1 MTGRLASKRALV
13 TGAAKGL
20 GAEIA
25 RTFVR
30 EGCRVMLTDIDSMGG
45 LALAE
50 ELGEMAA
57 FQALDVGDRAA
68 WAEAIAVTEA
78 TFGGL
83 DILVNNAGIMEP
95 GDIETVSEDLHART
109 MRVHVDGTLW
119 GCQAAMPLMVK
130 SGGGSII
137 NMASVASLRGA
148 GHVVS
153 YCTAKGAIESMTRAI
168 SDHCKLKA
176 NGVRAN
182 TIHPAG
188 MVTPM
193 VADFFDELGL
203 DGAIDDPALGSP
215 VEVAA
220 AALFL
225 ASEDSRFMSG
235 QRVVVDNGIM
245 HMPGML
251 LPSA

>member
-1 MTGRLASKRALV
+1 MGRLNGKSALV

-25 RTFVR
+25 RLFIA
-30 EGCRVMLTDIDSMGG
+30 EGCRVMLTDIDITSGQQM
-45 LALAE
+45 AE
-50 ELGEMAA
+50 QLGENA
-57 FQALDVGDRAA
+57 FFLPHDVGDELQWSGIIAA
-68 WAEAIAVTEA
+68 TDAR
-78 TFGGL
+78 FGRL

-95 GDIETVSEDLHART
+95 GDIETVTAELHART

-119 GCQAAMPLMVK
+119 GCKHALPLLVR

-137 NMASVASLRGA
+137 NMASIASLRGA

-153 YCTAKGAIESMTRAI
+153 YCAAKGAIESMTRAI
-168 SDHCKLKA
+168 SDHCKLKQ

-193 VADFFDELGL
+193 VDEFFQVVGL
-203 DGAIDDPALGSP
+203 AGAIDDPALGQP
-215 VEVAA
+215 ADVAA
-220 AALFL
+220 AALYL
-225 ASEDSRFMSG
+225 ASDESRFMSG
-235 QRVVVDNGIM
+235 QRIVVDNSTTHVPGI
-245 HMPGML
+245 L
-251 LPSA
+251 L